1 MIVCNVLAVHSVS
14 PSVAL
19 SFMPFVQSMPQIRY
33 DQNEPSQNPDGDSN
47 KWCDGWFQ
55 RETAECD

>member
-1 MIVCNVLAVHSVS
+1 MIVCNVLAVHNIS

-33 DQNEPSQNPDGDSN
+33 D
-47 KWCDGWFQ
+47 
-55 RETAECD
+55 